1 MPRERPLQRA
11 RPEPAPTRLTAPA
24 PFFSLRGDMEKQMP
38 AIVHQFMCLDDNF
51 GVLVHDS
58 VTGATASIDVPEGAP
73 VLNALSEIGWTLTHI
88 LVTHHHKDHIGGVDE
103 VRRRFPDVEIIGPAP
118 DRARVPG
125 AHRYAGEGDVV
136 KVGALSARV
145 IETPGHTSGHVC
157 YHFYADG
164 LLFAGDTLFAMGCG
178 RAFEAPAQVLYSSV
192 MKLAALPDDTRIY
205 CGHEYTLSNAR
216 FAIKVDPDNPRLR
229 ERLVEVERLR
239 AAGEATLPTTMARE
253 KATNPFLRAAD
264 PALRKAIGM
273 ETAADADV
281 FAELRERKNKG

>member
-1 MPRERPLQRA
+1 MTAEAAA
-11 RPEPAPTRLTAPA
+11 RPRLAACEHSDSGWFTWSEVGRLPTNTDVRAWVKKAAVPTSGFARLMASSGLGLELVLPGERRSPEFSSKLPTRLTAPA

-88 LVTHHHKDHIGGVDE
+88 LVTHHHKDPIGGVDE

-118 DRARVPG
+118 DRTRVPG

-157 YHFYADG
+157 YNFYADG
-164 LLFAGDTLFAMGCG
+164 LLFAGDTLYTESVVVEKRLSSSRPGQGIVKIAHTG
-178 RAFEAPAQVLYSSV
+178 RNQDGTVVATAVRSVLVHCLPEGPA
-192 MKLAALPDDTRIY
+192 A
-205 CGHEYTLSNAR
+205 
-216 FAIKVDPDNPRLR
+216 
-229 ERLVEVERLR
+229 
-239 AAGEATLPTTMARE
+239 
-253 KATNPFLRAAD
+253 
-264 PALRKAIGM
+264 
-273 ETAADADV
+273 
-281 FAELRERKNKG
+281 